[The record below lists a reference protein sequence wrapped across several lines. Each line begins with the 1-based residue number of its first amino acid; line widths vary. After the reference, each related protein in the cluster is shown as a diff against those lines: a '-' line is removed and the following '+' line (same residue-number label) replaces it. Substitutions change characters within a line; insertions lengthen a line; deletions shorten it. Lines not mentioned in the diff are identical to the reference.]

1 MIRLRPASRLL
12 SLLPLA
18 LVTTVGACAVD
29 SNGTQESDLTS
40 NTALARTLTFEG
52 YVYVAPGMS
61 DEAVL
66 AVVHKQTQTMFGP
79 LKNAEIGVN
88 KRELQ
93 GVDPATFQRTE
104 LTVYDTTDPN
114 APGEPIEQV
123 RYRYE
128 DTAVVPVSMA
138 ERSSITLAVMHPE
151 HWRQSQRILEECTTN
166 DSHARDFASS
176 VWYVFDPGLPQCQAA
191 ITAEQQAI
199 DAENAKLADLTLEV
213 SRAEVDRLYLP
224 TTVSLG
230 SDVTNHATV
239 YPEYHRL
246 FSGGVEPGKLVI
258 GMVNGLIDHEHDGG
272 LHKDYGYKEY
282 LRELGEALDG
292 GPPYRVTA
300 VDPPEDL
307 STFTV
312 GDVTLT
318 GVTIYDII
326 AWETDSQLPAGL
338 DWSDRDALSEAI
350 GAKLIRHWITLEAPV
365 QVAMGQEPAQDFTI
379 KINGYF
385 GAESNSTPHKRAIRT
400 SDVFIYNGHSYI
412 GYGPLDPSRFSPSDF
427 PESYQIFFIDGCVT
441 FNYYERD
448 YLPLK
453 PGGTAN
459 LDLITN
465 GLEAPSWRSG
475 YALGRF
481 INALVSGTQPSYG
494 ELLAAASATDELRV
508 VDGELDNVYS
518 PEQTPIQVSW

>member
-1 MIRLRPASRLL
+1 MIRPRSTHRLL
-12 SLLPLA
+12 SALPAAL
-18 LVTTVGACAVD
+18 LVTLAACAAD
-29 SNGTQESDLTS
+29 TDGTQESDFTS
-40 NTALARTLTFEG
+40 NTARARTLTFEG
-52 YVYVAPGMS
+52 YVYVSPAATDDQILS
-61 DEAVL
+61 
-66 AVVHKQTQTMFGP
+66 VVHKQTQTMFGP

-93 GVDPATFQRTE
+93 GVDPATFQKTE
-104 LTVYDTTDPN
+104 LTVVDTSVPD
-114 APGEPIEQV
+114 APGEPILQV

-138 ERSSITLAVMHPE
+138 DRSAVTLALMHPE
-151 HWRQSQRILEECTTN
+151 HWRQSERILEECTSN

-176 VWYVFDPGLPQCQAA
+176 VWYVFDPSLPQCQAA

-199 DAENAKLADLTLEV
+199 DTENAKLADPTAEV
-213 SRAEVDRLYLP
+213 SRAAVDRLYIP

-230 SDVTNHATV
+230 SDLTNNAPV

-246 FSGGVEPGKLVI
+246 FAGGVEPGKLVI
-258 GMVNGLIDHEHDGG
+258 GMVNGLIDHDHDGG
-272 LHKDYGYKEY
+272 LHQDYGYREF
-282 LRELGEALDG
+282 LRQLGEAMAS
-292 GPPYRVTA
+292 GPSYRVTA

-318 GVTIYDII
+318 DVTIYDII
-326 AWETDSQLPAGL
+326 AWETGYELPDGL
-338 DWSDRDALSEAI
+338 DWGDRDALSEAV

-365 QVAMGQEPAQDFTI
+365 QVAMAGEPAQDFTI
-379 KINGYF
+379 KINAYF
-385 GAESNSTPHKRAIRT
+385 GAESSSTPHKRAIRT

-427 PESYQIFFIDGCVT
+427 PPSYQIFFIDGCVT

-448 YLPLK
+448 YVPLK
-453 PGGTAN
+453 EGGTEN

-481 INALVSGTQPSYG
+481 INVLVSGTASYR

-518 PEQTPIQVSW
+518 PEATPIQVSW